1 MVKSNHSV
9 RKYIVSTALVT
20 SLVFTPI
27 LSGSVFAYGGP
38 DEETSQNNAPVN
50 EQVDNQETTEVSI
63 GLVST
68 GDRGESVSEVQ
79 STLNDKGYNLNE
91 DGIFGPNTDGAV
103 KDFQEDRGL
112 LVDGIVGSE
121 TSEALSLNNT
131 STNDSL
137 TIEEVSNEEE
147 VNVSP
152 QGDFDDSESD
162 YSGSDVVSIAQDL
175 VGSPYSFGGTTP
187 AGFDS
192 SGFINY
198 AFGQAGIDLDRTHAA
213 MWANNGTHVDNP
225 SVGDVVFFAD
235 TYQGGVSHSGIYIG
249 NNEMIHAG
257 TESTGVEVTTMSYDY
272 WQDRYIGA
280 KSFD

>member
-1 MVKSNHSV
+1 MKSNHSV

-38 DEETSQNNAPVN
+38 SDAEANQNNTTVS
-50 EQVDNQETTEVSI
+50 EQVDNQETTEVNVDI
-63 GLVST
+63 VST
-68 GDRGESVSEVQ
+68 GDRGESVRDVQ
-79 STLNDKGYNLNE
+79 GALNDAGHNLNE
-91 DGIFGPNTDGAV
+91 DAIFGSNTDGAV
-103 KDFQEDRGL
+103 RDFQEDNDL
-112 LVDGIVGSE
+112 SVDGVVGTE
-121 TSEALSLNNT
+121 TFEALSL
-131 STNDSL
+131 SPASSGGDGL
-137 TIEEVSNEEE
+137 TIQEAPDQQVNANTVSN
-147 VNVSP
+147 
-152 QGDFDDSESD
+152 SD

-198 AFGQAGIDLDRTHAA
+198 AFEQAGINLDRTHAA

-235 TYQGGVSHSGIYIG
+235 TYQAGVSHSGIYIG

-257 TESTGVEVTTMSYDY
+257 TAATGVEVTTMSYDY